1 MNKLIKSHG
10 IEMGEEFK
18 ARHNFN
24 EDDPNEAKLK
34 KQIEDLQK
42 TDVEYRKELDDL
54 YIDKVNFEGKEE
66 KIEEKE
72 EKEWKPNETLATF
85 TFGNHVTSK
94 EN

>member
-34 KQIEDLQK
+34 KQIEDL
-42 TDVEYRKELDDL
+42 
-54 YIDKVNFEGKEE
+54 
-66 KIEEKE
+66 
-72 EKEWKPNETLATF
+72 
-85 TFGNHVTSK
+85 
-94 EN
+94 

>member
-1 MNKLIKSHG
+1 VAMNKLIKSHG

-24 EDDPNEAKLK
+24 EDDPNE
-34 KQIEDLQK
+34 K